1 MRIGK
6 KTVVGLV
13 LAAGLVVL
21 AFAVPALAETGA
33 TNAPTGLVGG
43 ICRGIGSVATSIA
56 DLFGMT
62 TDELQSAREGGQ
74 SLADIAKDKGVDEQ
88 TVVDTMLE
96 SRKEALDQAVAGGQ
110 ITQEQADAMLERM
123 KAGITQRVEDPSVGP
138 GAGNG
143 GCVGAGGAGGAGDST
158 GGGCGGGGAGPG
170 AGAGGGGCG
179 GGAGAG
185 PTANSS
191 I

>member
-1 MRIGK
+1 
-6 KTVVGLV
+6 LV
-13 LAAGLVVL
+13 FAAILVVL
-21 AFAVPALAETGA
+21 AFAVPAFAETET
-33 TNAPTGLVGG
+33 TNGPTGLVGG

-62 TDELQSAREGGQ
+62 TDELQTAREGGQ

-96 SRKEALDQAVAGGQ
+96 SRKEALDQAVAGGR

-123 KAGITQRVEDPSVGP
+123 KAGITQRLEDPSVGP
-138 GAGNG
+138 RGGNG
-143 GCVGAGGAGGAGDST
+143 GCVGAGGAGGEAT
-158 GGGCGGGGAGPG
+158 GADGGCGGAGAGMG

-179 GGAGAG
+179 GGAEGAA
-185 PTANSS
+185 ANSS